1 MTVRRSVI
9 AAGCILAA
17 LALALLLSGLVDST
31 GRSGADSAGG
41 APTRVGVECTGRGIG
56 KPESLY
62 DFGGDGRVRLLVE
75 RKTVRPGETL
85 AVAPLNET
93 AAPIDYGLS
102 THVVEAESGKR
113 LPGPGSGMVTLIGLT
128 AAAGKPGP
136 CAAISI
142 PNTAPPGDYLAVL
155 DDVSGSDF
163 EQTDVSAPFTIAGQP
178 IHDDRFAPAGV
189 TPANSPARIL
199 YEPDD
204 EPLNPSRLNPAKVG
218 QTVSEATGKQI
229 AGRAIESRF
238 KPDGVRIVL
247 VGGDEGDLPP
257 ALNALRREEIDVNRV
272 ILATSPFT
280 AEEVKDAA
288 NRVSSVLRDEPARS
302 WSISYDETEGTIGVN
317 ATELTLAGFNEI
329 QRVAGVPVRF
339 VIASGE

>member
-1 MTVRRSVI
+1 MRRSVI
-9 AAGCILAA
+9 AAGCILTAF
-17 LALALLLSGLVDST
+17 ALALLLSGLGNST
-31 GRSGADSAGG
+31 GRPVADNADSAR
-41 APTRVGVECTGRGIG
+41 ARVEVECTGRGVP
-56 KPESLY
+56 KPDALY
-62 DFGGDGRVRLLVE
+62 DLGGNRQVRLLVE
-75 RKTVRPGETL
+75 RTMVRPGETF

-93 AAPIDYGLS
+93 SAPIEYGLR
-102 THVVEAESGKR
+102 TLVVDAETGKR
-113 LPGPGSGMVTLIGLT
+113 LPGPGSGAVLAIALG
-128 AAAGKPGP
+128 ASAGEPGP

-178 IHDDRFAPAGV
+178 IHDDQFAPAGV
-189 TPANSPARIL
+189 TPANSPAKIL
-199 YEPDD
+199 YEPDG
-204 EPLNPSRLNPAKVG
+204 EPLNARRLNPAKVG

-238 KPDGVRIVL
+238 QPDGVRIVL
-247 VGGDEGDLPP
+247 VGGGEGDVPP

-288 NRVSSVLRDEPARS
+288 NRVSRVLRDEPARS
-302 WSISYDETEGTIGVN
+302 WGVSYDETEGTIGVN